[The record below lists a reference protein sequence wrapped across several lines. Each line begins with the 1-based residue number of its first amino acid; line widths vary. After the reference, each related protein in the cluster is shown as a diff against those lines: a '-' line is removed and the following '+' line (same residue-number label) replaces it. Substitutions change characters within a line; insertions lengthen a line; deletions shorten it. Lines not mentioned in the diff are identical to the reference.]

1 MPEAFS
7 LRLDNE
13 QVPFSN
19 LVEIVQWHLQRHPD
33 REVFQFLKDGEVE
46 CHPVSY
52 FELDQKAKE
61 IAVQLLSEAQ
71 CGDRALLVLQNGID
85 FITGFFG
92 CLYAGICAVPV
103 YPPQN
108 RQAYLERLEMI
119 ATDCQARFVLGTRD
133 YFDNAESRLAAFE
146 TLGKATKIAVDER
159 EEDTSGYLLPALN
172 QDSLAFLQYT
182 SGSTSAPKGVMVTHG
197 NLINNIAS
205 MQACFGHDEQTII
218 ASWLPMFHDMG
229 LIGAVLQ
236 PICIGGKVIA
246 MTPAAFLQKPMRW
259 LDAISK
265 YRATSSFAP
274 NFAYD
279 LCVSKATEEDLQRL
293 DLSTWT
299 MALNGA
305 EPIKPETVK
314 SFANKFASCG
324 LHANTMYP
332 GYGLAEA
339 TLFVSGAERLS
350 APQFLEVP
358 VSNYQHRDIVKPA
371 ASNELTRELISSG
384 IPSPYNDVVIVD
396 PEDHSRLVDGQVGE
410 VWVRGENVASG
421 YWQNEEKTIE
431 TFRATISGEGDV
443 YYMRTGDLGFIHQQ
457 HLFICGRIKELIIIR
472 GANFYPQNIEQT
484 LQNNI
489 DGLKPNGGAA
499 FTIEHEGEDALV
511 IVQEVERTWL
521 KKVDPEA
528 VAQQARAA
536 IASEYGL
543 SLHAFVMIRPMTLP
557 KTSSGKIQRSRAKQ
571 YFESGELAVVSETI
585 FATAS
590 KGSDTEYS
598 SVDIK
603 SLTSGSELADV
614 ALGLALLIANK
625 AKLPVAQLDI
635 EQSIIHTGLDSITL
649 NSFVATVKNVFG
661 VTLSL
666 GELLQSSSLLDIAQ
680 NIIEQRQTGPSS
692 SLPAVNL
699 NTYSQQDAFDLS
711 ANQMQMWLL
720 HQKAPTSAA
729 YNVPMCLQGKFDT
742 AQLKRAL
749 KQMLQANPILR
760 THILFNT
767 QQDKWQQRIMPMP
780 EVALIEHDEE
790 LVSVELARSI
800 ILNAAQQPFDLEN
813 KPCYRF
819 ELFKLVDGSQCL
831 LLTFHHMVVD
841 LTSML
846 GLTNSLLAELNS
858 QDVTPLNTGANYQ
871 DFIAWQCAHGESE
884 KGQNGARYW
893 QEKLAADLPALQ
905 WPMRNSQPEVTP
917 GQGTSF
923 EFASDFTSAEL
934 NLACKQLGCTQNSF
948 IFSAYQL
955 FLTKLCHERQFAV
968 GILNTGRVAPE
979 FIDSTGYFVEPQVF
993 LADVGLNTSFP
1004 ELVAHT
1010 QQQLFTMIEH
1020 AGSSLQS
1027 MLAQESKHEQSL
1039 QTLFTFYPHQEHAIA
1054 PFNAAME
1061 PRAISGCEAY
1071 QHIPLP
1077 SLGAQFDLSLI
1088 AADDGE
1094 QLQFRFEYHTEL
1106 FSEQHI
1112 AKFAEFFSH
1121 VMQSLVKQ
1129 PQLRS
1134 EQLALQPAQSH
1145 DHASLQASFTSKE
1158 FSAQGHVHEL
1168 IAQQAQR
1175 NPDAIAC
1182 RFQNESL
1189 SYSQLEGKANGL
1201 AKLLIE
1207 KTDHQAP
1214 VGIYAERSLELV
1226 VAIVACLKAGC
1237 PYVPID
1243 PTQPDERVATIIE
1256 TAAIELVLTNQP
1268 QLPCDVQ
1275 SISLSISAMEAI
1287 DGQAVPVRPIAQND
1301 LAYIIF
1307 TSGSTGTP
1315 KGVMNNHSAIRNRVL
1330 WMQDEYQVTQD
1341 DVILQKT
1348 PYTFDVSVWEFLLPL
1363 ISGATLVL
1371 AKPQGH
1377 KDSDYL
1383 SDLIAAENVTLLHFV
1398 PSMLEVYLGNP
1409 NTQLASVRD
1418 VFCSGEALSVD
1429 LQNRFFARFAHS
1441 RLHNLYGPTEAAIDV
1456 TFWQCDPHSHSAFV
1470 PIGRAIDNIQL
1481 YVLDAELQPVPVGC
1495 LGELYIAGI
1504 GLANGYV
1511 NQPELTATTFI
1522 DNPFSAQAGAKMYRT
1537 GDLVRYDHNGVIE
1550 YIGRTDSQVKVR
1562 GFRIEL
1568 GDIDA
1573 HLLAIEQVLEAATIV
1588 VGEGSDKHLA
1598 SYVVLNSELDSDDI
1612 KGLLR
1617 STLPQ
1622 YMVPTY
1628 ITVMD
1633 AMPINANGKLDRK
1646 ALPAPQLTLNESAY
1660 VAPASENEQLLAN
1673 IWAQVLNLDVKVIS
1687 RTHNFFDLGG
1697 HSLAAAKVA
1706 TLAKL
1711 TMRNV
1716 FDAPVLAQQVQY
1728 LDNQVED
1735 AQAPISKIE
1744 RDSERFPLSPAQSRL
1759 WFLNQFQNLGG
1770 AYNIP
1775 TVLQLTGQLDVNAL
1789 LNSIEQV
1796 VARHEILRTCYASED
1811 NVPYQYVV
1819 KDAELEVEQLD
1830 WSDMSDV
1837 QRDEARA
1844 QFMAT
1849 HAQSTFDLACDL
1861 PIRAA
1866 LVKEQA
1872 DCFTLY
1878 LCLHHIA
1885 ADGVSLALLL
1895 EQISAHYT
1903 QQGIDLETPQLQY
1916 LDYCQWQAQRLSDS
1930 DFTTQHLEFWTK
1942 QLQGLKPL
1950 LPLPTDHPRPAHQ
1963 TTAGECVALHL
1974 DAKMVAQLQ
1983 RIATQHNASL
1993 YMVLLSAYKLLL
2005 SIYST
2010 EQDIAVGTPVLG
2022 RSHAQLD
2029 DVFGFFA
2036 NTVVLRNEIDSSA
2049 TFEQLLAQ
2057 VKETTLAAFE
2067 HQDLPLD
2074 MLIEALQIPRSS
2086 SYSPL
2091 FQVMFSLEKQQDVA
2105 GLFGQQLNVGRI
2117 SRLHQVAKFDLSMM
2131 LEQHDAGVSG
2141 YLEFNTDLF
2150 DKHTIVQFAKHFT
2163 TLLSAI
2169 TTSNELNNVALKEL
2183 SYLERPE
2190 LELLAQMS
2198 EGPAAVFTSVTE
2210 QFDQQVASHADKVA
2224 VSCGDTCLTYQQ
2236 LAERA
2241 NQVANVLI
2249 EKNISGAIGVS
2260 LKPSCEAVVALLAV
2274 LKAGAHYVP
2283 LDSQLPAQRM
2293 EHIVN
2298 ESAMSHVLV
2307 DDATEHAFT
2316 QCNVINVHQVSPQA
2330 PVELKCNNTADD
2342 LAYLMFTSG
2351 STGTP
2356 KGITIRHGSITRL
2369 VKGASYV
2376 TLNEHT
2382 VMLQAASLSFDAAT
2396 FEIWGALLNGGRLV
2410 IHNDEVVSTESLQA
2424 LAEVN
2429 TAWLTASLFHQLVD
2443 ENPHCL
2449 AALTQLLVGGDV
2461 VSAEHVAKAYTC
2473 NPNIQI
2479 INGYGP
2485 TESTTFAATHR
2496 INAEAI
2502 ACSRG
2507 SIAIGKPI
2515 NGTQLYVLDAHQRPV
2530 PFNVAGELYIGGL
2543 GLATGYINQPQL
2555 NAAQFVECAPLGAEV
2570 KRLYRSG
2577 DLVRRLPSGD
2587 IEFIGRA
2594 DEQVKLRGF
2603 RIELAEIDAVLATQE
2618 GVDNCVTLL
2627 LDDMLISYVVA
2638 KEHGVETLREQLQ
2651 QVLPSYMVPTFIIEL
2666 DSLPLTHNGK
2676 LDRRALPDYRTFIQ
2690 DMSDDAPVT
2699 EQESAL
2705 AALWAQL
2712 LPLGEQAIGRN
2723 SDFFALGGHSL
2734 LAAKLVAK
2742 CSKVLNMQLSVR
2754 DIFDNPTLASM
2765 ATKLQP
2771 LNVVTPLRKADRS
2784 QSHDLSYAQ
2793 SRLWFLSAIDNAA
2806 GAYNVPLT
2814 IKLSADTQDVDVSR
2828 LRQAVQKLVARH
2840 EVLRTQY
2847 RAEHGVPKQVV
2858 MTIEAALGQ
2867 LDIPL
2872 YQTQMLTQ
2880 NVEQFIQT
2888 FNGELFDLE
2897 SELPIRAAII
2907 QESNETV
2914 YLALCIHHIATDGS
2928 SMALIGQELAE
2939 LYQKDKSELAYQ
2951 YLDYSQWQQAT
2962 LEQGQAQQQLAYW
2975 EEQLAH
2981 LPPRLELPADYARP
2995 AEQSYQGACLEVS
3008 LPEQVSA
3015 SLERVAQTHGC
3026 SMYMVMLAAY
3036 QLLLAKYAGEEDIA
3050 VGTPIANRPLA
3061 ELESMVGFFANT
3073 LVLRN
3078 QVGVTQ
3084 TLPQLL
3090 DATRKTTLSA
3100 YANQDLPFEYLVEKL
3115 QPQRSLSY
3123 SPLFQVM
3130 FSLAHDDQGSLPFA
3144 GLRADKQQYAHQ
3156 VSKFDLSF
3164 MLSNNSGAIS
3174 GYIEYSTDL
3183 YRASTI
3189 ARMWRHYVC
3198 ILEQLEVAC
3207 NRQHTVGSIVLDY
3220 PHELDSQ
3227 YAQLNE
3233 LVSDK
3238 TCSAATL
3245 AELFAQQ
3252 CKETPNKVAVQS
3264 GAEHLT
3270 YADLALQVNVVAN
3283 RILATGVEGNCPVA
3297 VYLPRSIDLLVTL
3310 LAIQQAGAFYVPL
3323 DPNYPPQRVADIL
3336 ADAQPALI
3344 VTQHNLAQQLAH
3356 VDTKTLH
3363 IDEAMYVA
3371 DFTARTELPAP
3382 ADTAYAIYTSGSTG
3396 KPKGIAISHHNVA
3409 ALIDW
3414 ATQQYDAQ
3422 QLSQVLAATSICFD
3436 LSVFEMFVP
3445 LCVGGCVHIVDDAL
3459 ALANGQDYS
3468 GLSLINT
3475 VPSAMTALLSLNKLP
3490 SSVTTI
3496 NLAGEPLAR
3505 ELVDALYERAH
3516 VERVYNLYGPSED
3529 TTYSTYALVPKHQ
3542 QGKPT
3547 IGRPIKGTQAYVMDS
3562 DYNRLPIG
3570 VTGELYLAGDGVTQG
3585 YLNNPAQTQAAYL
3598 EIDGTRMYKTG
3609 DKVRLLD
3616 SYELDYL
3623 GRIDHQVKLRGFRIE
3638 LAEIEHVTHG
3648 IDAVKQCVV
3657 VVNQHQAQ
3665 QPQLVAFVTLH
3676 DSTLEATQVSERIAT
3691 HIATR
3696 LPDYMQPAHIAIL
3709 SELPMLPNG
3718 KIARG
3723 QLAQLQVDIASKSS
3737 GQRPTTPSGLLL
3749 AALWAE
3755 LIGSE
3760 DVCLSD
3766 HFFELGGHSLLAA
3779 QLVSRVEEQF
3789 AVQLTIKDV
3798 FQHPTLQAQID
3809 LIALLKASMD
3819 VHSQA
3824 CLDDEVEQQEGSI

>member
-133 YFDNAESRLAAFE
+133 YFDNAQSRLEAFE

-159 EEDTSGYLLPALN
+159 EEDTSGYVLPALN

-205 MQACFGHDEQTII
+205 MQSCFGHDEQTII

-314 SFANKFASCG
+314 AFANKFAPCG

-339 TLFVSGAERLS
+339 TLFVSGAQRLS
-350 APQFLEVP
+350 APQFLEVA
-358 VSNYQHRDIVKPA
+358 VSNYQHRDLVKPVTSGGA
-371 ASNELTRELISSG
+371 TRELVSSG

-396 PEDHSRLVDGQVGE
+396 PEDHSRLADGQVGE

-431 TFRATISGEGDV
+431 TFRATIRGEDDV
-443 YYMRTGDLGFIHQQ
+443 HYMRTGDLGFIHQQ

-528 VAQQARAA
+528 VAQQARAL

-557 KTSSGKIQRSRAKQ
+557 KTSSGKIQRARAKQ
-571 YFESGELAVVSETI
+571 YFASGELKVVSETI
-585 FATAS
+585 FTAAS
-590 KGSDTEYS
+590 KNSESAHTL
-598 SVDIK
+598 DIK
-603 SLTSGSELADV
+603 SFGLSSELADV
-614 ALGLALLIANK
+614 VLGLALLIAHK

-635 EQSIIHTGLDSITL
+635 EQSIILTGLDSITL
-649 NSFVATVKNVFG
+649 NSLVATVKNVFG

-680 NIIEQRQTGPSS
+680 NIVEQRQDGQSAP
-692 SLPAVNL
+692 LLALKQHN
-699 NTYSQQDAFDLS
+699 YSQHDAFDLS
-711 ANQMQMWLL
+711 VNQMQMWLL
-720 HQKAPTSAA
+720 HQKTPHSAA
-729 YNVPMCLQGKFDT
+729 YNVPMCLQGQFDKV
-742 AQLKRAL
+742 QLELAL
-749 KQMLQANPILR
+749 TNMLDANPILR
-760 THILFNT
+760 THISFNA
-767 QQDKWQQRIMPMP
+767 QQNKWQQRILPMP
-780 EVALIEHDEE
+780 EVTLIEHSEV
-790 LVSVELARSI
+790 LASAELARSTI
-800 ILNAAQQPFDLEN
+800 AEAAQQPFDLEHE
-813 KPCYRF
+813 PCYRF
-819 ELFKLVDGSQCL
+819 ELFPLEDGSQCL

-846 GLTNSLLAELNS
+846 GLTKALLAQLS
-858 QDVTPLNTGANYQ
+858 GQGVAPLNTSASYQ
-871 DFIAWQCAHGESE
+871 DFIAWQCEQGESE
-884 KGQNGARYW
+884 KGQNAARYW

-905 WPMRNSQPEVTP
+905 WPMRNSQPQMTP

-923 EFASDFTSAEL
+923 EFASDFSSAEL
-934 NLACKQLGCTQNSF
+934 SQACKQLGCTQNSF

-968 GILNTGRVAPE
+968 GILNTGRIAPE
-979 FIDSTGYFVEPQVF
+979 FLDCTGYFVEPQVF
-993 LADVGLNTSFP
+993 LANVGLNASFC
-1004 ELVAHT
+1004 ELVAQT
-1010 QQQLFTMIEH
+1010 QQQLFTMVEH

-1039 QTLFTFYPHQEHAIA
+1039 QTLFTFYPHQAHAIA

-1061 PRAISGCEAY
+1061 PRVISGCEAY

-1094 QLQFRFEYHTEL
+1094 QLQFRFEYHNEL
-1106 FSEQHI
+1106 FNEQHI

-1121 VMQSLVKQ
+1121 VMGTLVKQ
-1129 PQLRS
+1129 PNLRS
-1134 EQLALQPAQSH
+1134 EQLALQPTQAH
-1145 DHASLQASFTSKE
+1145 DHACLQASFTTKD
-1158 FSAQGHVHEL
+1158 FAQQGHVHEL
-1168 IAQQAQR
+1168 FTKQAQR

-1182 RFQNESL
+1182 RFGNESL
-1189 SYSQLEGKANGL
+1189 RYSELEAKANGL

-1207 KTDHQAP
+1207 KTNHQDP

-1243 PTQPDERVATIIE
+1243 PTQPDERVATIID
-1256 TAAIELVLTNQP
+1256 TAKIALLLSNQP

-1275 SISLSISAMEAI
+1275 NITLDVTQIDSLDA
-1287 DGQAVPVRPIAQND
+1287 DAVPVRTITERD

-1315 KGVMNNHSAIRNRVL
+1315 KGVMNNHGAIRNRVL
-1330 WMQDEYQVTQD
+1330 WMQDEYQVTHD

-1383 SDLIAAENVTLLHFV
+1383 SDLIAQQGVTLLHFV

-1429 LQNRFFARFAHS
+1429 LQNRFFTRFAHS

-1456 TFWQCDPHSHSAFV
+1456 TYWQCDPHSQSAFV

-1481 YVLDAELQPVPVGC
+1481 YVLDAELQPVPAGC
-1495 LGELYIAGI
+1495 LGELYIGGI

-1511 NQPELTATTFI
+1511 NQPELTANTFI
-1522 DNPFSAQAGAKMYRT
+1522 DNPFVAQADAKMYRT
-1537 GDLVRYDHNGVIE
+1537 GDLVRYEKNGVIE
-1550 YIGRTDSQVKVR
+1550 YVGRTDSQVKVR

-1573 HLLAIEQVLEAATIV
+1573 HLLAIDQVLEAVTIV
-1588 VGEGSDKHLA
+1588 VGEGSDKQLA
-1598 SYVVLNSELDSDDI
+1598 SYVVLNSELDSDHI
-1612 KGLLR
+1612 KAMLGA
-1617 STLPQ
+1617 TLPQ

-1633 AMPINANGKLDRK
+1633 TMPINANGKLDRK
-1646 ALPAPQLTLNESAY
+1646 ALPAPQLTLNESDY
-1660 VAPASENEQLLAN
+1660 VAPESEHEQQLAN
-1673 IWAQVLNLDVKVIS
+1673 IWAQVLNLDVSAIS

-1716 FDAPVLAQQVQY
+1716 FDAPVLAQQAQY
-1728 LDNQVED
+1728 LDVQATDV
-1735 AQAPISKIE
+1735 QAPITKIE
-1744 RDSERFPLSPAQSRL
+1744 RDSERFALSPAQSRL
-1759 WFLNQFQNLGG
+1759 WFLNQFQDLGG

-1775 TVLQLTGQLDVNAL
+1775 TVLQLTGQLDEKAL
-1789 LNSIEQV
+1789 LSSIEQV

-1819 KDAELEVEQLD
+1819 QDIKFAVEQLD
-1830 WSDMSDV
+1830 WSSMNDA
-1837 QRDEARA
+1837 QRDDARA
-1844 QFMAT
+1844 QFMAQ
-1849 HAQSTFDLACDL
+1849 HAQSAFDLATEL
-1861 PIRAA
+1861 PIRVA
-1866 LVKEQA
+1866 LIKEQA
-1872 DCFTLY
+1872 NCYTLCI
-1878 LCLHHIA
+1878 CLHHIS

-1895 EQISAHYT
+1895 QQISAYYM
-1903 QQGIDLETPQLQY
+1903 QQECDLEAPQLQY
-1916 LDYCQWQAQRLSDS
+1916 LDYCQWQAKRLSDEA
-1930 DFTTQHLEFWTK
+1930 FTAQQLTFWTK

-1950 LPLPTDHPRPAHQ
+1950 LPLPTDRPRPAQQ
-1963 TTAGECVALHL
+1963 TTAGECVALNF
-1974 DAKMVAQLQ
+1974 DNEVVAKLQ
-1983 RIATQHNASL
+1983 RIATEHNASL
-1993 YMVLLSAYKLLL
+1993 YMVLMSAYKLLL
-2005 SIYST
+2005 SIYSK

-2022 RSHAQLD
+2022 RGHTQLD

-2036 NTVVLRNEIDSSA
+2036 NTVVLRNEIDSNA
-2049 TFEQLLAQ
+2049 TFAQLLAQ

-2091 FQVMFSLEKQQDVA
+2091 FQVMFSLEQQQDV
-2105 GLFGQQLNVGRI
+2105 GPLFGQQLKVARV

-2131 LEQHDAGVSG
+2131 LEQHNAGVSG

-2150 DKHTIVQFAKHFT
+2150 DKHTIAQFAKHFT
-2163 TLLSAI
+2163 ALLGAI
-2169 TTSNELNNVALKEL
+2169 STRYDLDKVALKEL
-2183 SYLERPE
+2183 NYLQQPE

-2198 EGPAAVFTSVTE
+2198 EGPAAVFSSVTE
-2210 QFDQQVASHADKVA
+2210 QFDQQVACHPNKVA
-2224 VSCGDTCLTYQQ
+2224 VSCGDSSMTYQQ

-2241 NQVANVLI
+2241 NQIANVLI
-2249 EKNISGAIGVS
+2249 DKNITGAVGVS

-2293 EHIVN
+2293 DHIVN

-2307 DDATEHAFT
+2307 DDASEQAFSER
-2316 QCNVINVHQVSPQA
+2316 NVINVHQVSTQVS
-2330 PVELKCNNTADD
+2330 VELKSSNCADD

-2351 STGTP
+2351 STGAP

-2369 VKGASYV
+2369 VKDASYV
-2376 TLNEHT
+2376 ELNEHT

-2410 IHNDEVVSTESLQA
+2410 VHNDDVVSCQSLQA
-2424 LAEVN
+2424 LNEVN

-2449 AALTQLLVGGDV
+2449 ASLKQLLVGGDV
-2461 VSAEHVAKAYTC
+2461 VSAEHVAKAYAS

-2496 INAEAI
+2496 IHAESI
-2502 ACSRG
+2502 ACPRG

-2555 NAAQFVECAPLGAEV
+2555 NEAQFVECAPLGGQPQ
-2570 KRLYRSG
+2570 RLYRSG

-2603 RIELAEIDAVLATQE
+2603 RIELAEIDAVLAALAS
-2618 GVDNCVTLL
+2618 VDNCVTVLV
-2627 LDDMLISYVVA
+2627 DDMLVSYVVA
-2638 KEHGVETLREQLQ
+2638 KQGVEALREQLQ
-2651 QVLPSYMVPTFIIEL
+2651 QVLPSYMVPTFIIAL

-2676 LDRRALPDYRTFIQ
+2676 LDRRALPDYKTFIQ
-2690 DMSDDAPVT
+2690 DMSDDAPVS

-2712 LPLGEQAIGRN
+2712 LPLGEQAIGRS

-2742 CSKVLNMQLSVR
+2742 CNKELNMQLSVR
-2754 DIFDNPTLASM
+2754 EIFDNPTLSSM
-2765 ATKLQP
+2765 AGKLQP
-2771 LNVVTPLRKADRS
+2771 LDSVTPLTKADRK
-2784 QSHDLSYAQ
+2784 QSHGLSYAQ
-2793 SRLWFLSAIDNAA
+2793 SRLWFLSSIDNAA

-2814 IKLSADTQDVDVSR
+2814 IKLSTDTHKVDVSR
-2828 LRQAVQKLVARH
+2828 LRQAVHKLVARH
-2840 EVLRTQY
+2840 EVLRTAY
-2847 RAEHGVPKQVV
+2847 RAQQGVPKQEV
-2858 MTIEAALGQ
+2858 MTVEAALAQ

-2872 YQTQMLTQ
+2872 YQAQELEHSI
-2880 NVEQFIQT
+2880 EQFMHT
-2888 FNGELFDLE
+2888 FNGALFDL
-2897 SELPIRAAII
+2897 SNGLPIRAAIV
-2907 QESNETV
+2907 QESEDTL

-2939 LYQKDKSELAYQ
+2939 LYQQDKAELAYQ

-2962 LEQGQAQQQLAYW
+2962 LEQGKAQQQLAYW
-2975 EEQLAH
+2975 QAQLAD

-3015 SLERVAQTHGC
+3015 SLERVAHSHGC

-3036 QLLLAKYAGEEDIA
+3036 QLLLAKYAGEQDIA

-3078 QVGVTQ
+3078 QVNTTH

-3090 DATRKTTLSA
+3090 EATRKTTLSA
-3100 YANQDLPFEYLVEKL
+3100 YAHQDLPFEYLVEKL

-3130 FSLAHDDQGSLPFA
+3130 FSLAHDDQSALEFA

-3164 MLSNNSGAIS
+3164 MLSHNNGAIS

-3198 ILEQLEVAC
+3198 ILEQLESAC
-3207 NRQHTVGSIVLDY
+3207 AQQSTVGSIVLDY
-3220 PHELDSQ
+3220 PQQLDSQ
-3227 YAQLNE
+3227 YAQLNGV
-3233 LVSDK
+3233 VSEQ
-3238 TCSAATL
+3238 AATPAIL

-3252 CKETPNKVAVQS
+3252 CQKTPNKVAVQS
-3264 GAEHLT
+3264 GDEHLT
-3270 YADLALQVNVVAN
+3270 YEDLAQQVNVVAN
-3283 RILATGVEGNCPVA
+3283 RILATGVEGNRPVA
-3297 VYLPRSIDLLVTL
+3297 VYLTRSIDLLITL

-3344 VTQHNLAQQLAH
+3344 VTQQGLAQRLAD
-3356 VDTKTLH
+3356 VDAKMLY

-3371 DFTARTELPAP
+3371 DFTPCTLLPAP
-3382 ADTAYAIYTSGSTG
+3382 TDTAYAIYTSGSTG

-3414 ATQQYDAQ
+3414 ATQEFSAQ

-3445 LCVGGCVHIVDDAL
+3445 LCVGGCVNIVDDAL

-3468 GLSLINT
+3468 GLTLINT

-3490 SSVTTI
+3490 TSVSTI

-3516 VERVYNLYGPSED
+3516 VECVYNLYGPSED
-3529 TTYSTYALVPKHQ
+3529 TTYSTYVLVPKNQ
-3542 QGKPT
+3542 KAKPT

-3562 DYNRLPIG
+3562 EHNRLPIG

-3598 EIDGTRMYKTG
+3598 EIAGTRMYKTG

-3638 LAEIEHVTHG
+3638 LAEIEHVIHG

-3657 VVNQHQAQ
+3657 VVNQQQAQ

-3676 DSTLEATQVSERIAT
+3676 DDVSDATQVSKRIAVHT
-3691 HIATR
+3691 AAC
-3696 LPDYMQPAHIAIL
+3696 LPDYMQPAHIATL

-3723 QLAQLQVDIASKSS
+3723 QLAQQPIDIVNNSS
-3737 GQRPTTPSGLLL
+3737 GERPSTESGVQL

-3755 LIGSE
+3755 LIGSD
-3760 DVCLSD
+3760 DVYLSD

-3779 QLVSRVEEQF
+3779 QLVSRVEELF